1 MGQILKGG
9 KAELNDICSWNY
21 NRYFQ
26 TTKGRI
32 LGLII
37 KECLGTLVKISNN
50 HNIGMISIVTG
61 VSGFQFTCHFQ
72 VIHVL
77 VSFLCRYDQRLSA
90 EYKSRMKS
98 REYGV

>member
-1 MGQILKGG
+1 M
-9 KAELNDICSWNY
+9 NDICSWNY

-50 HNIGMISIVTG
+50 HNIGMISIVAG
-61 VSGFQFTCHFQ
+61 VSGFQF
-72 VIHVL
+72 VIFKL
-77 VSFLCRYDQRLSA
+77 FMFWSLSFADMIKGYLLSTKA
-90 EYKSRMKS
+90 E
-98 REYGV
+98 